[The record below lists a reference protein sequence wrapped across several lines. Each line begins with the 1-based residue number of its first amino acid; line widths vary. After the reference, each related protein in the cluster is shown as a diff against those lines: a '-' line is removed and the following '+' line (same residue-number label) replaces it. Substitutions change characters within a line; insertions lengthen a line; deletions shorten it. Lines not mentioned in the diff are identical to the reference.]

1 MIVNYKC
8 IKDYIME
15 NTPLHD
21 AARYGDLDKAR
32 KLLQSGKYD
41 VNMKAGDSAYFN
53 APTALNFAC
62 AYGHIDMVR
71 MLISEFKADVNLRD
85 NYGNTALHYA
95 AMYGHEDIVLALIH
109 EFSCDVNIRGYRGE
123 TFLHKACYNGHA
135 NIVKSAGMHISP
147 LVVDKY
153 GNTPLHLASSH
164 GHREC
169 VEAMLQ
175 LNAPIMLRNANGQT
189 SRDIAEWKI
198 KPLLDTYIRENR
210 NNKLYVRYDAIQVQ
224 AKKKYSTAEH
234 ITRVFVVGNPGAG
247 KSSFVETMKKE
258 GFFESFGK
266 VSESSVPLHTT
277 GIVPSIYISKR
288 YGRVMFYDF
297 AGDPEYYSSH
307 AAILENITSSSKGDN
322 IFSIVVDLR
331 EDNTKIRNNLH
342 YWFSFIQYQKSD
354 TNNIIFI
361 GSHSDLIVKS
371 DIEEREKVFQYFFEN
386 AYGASHEKKVFKL
399 DCCKPKSKELK
410 IIQDK
415 IVDLTKNSPRYRLS
429 FPASTLLGLLEMDF
443 GNVTACSAQTILDH
457 INEIGIA
464 LPQNITSL
472 LPILQ
477 ELHDIG
483 VLFMTGGDKCDNL
496 QVILNI
502 SKLTNEVH
510 KLLFAKDAKLQL
522 TKSVENKDIISTF
535 NIGVLPEALL
545 DQILPQYITKECLV
559 QLQYCQEIS
568 HEDVGTFPSLP
579 QSGSSDQSFL
589 FFPALCSAKKSDITW
604 TTPPGLSYGIG
615 WLARCS
621 DTSCDHFPSR
631 FLHVLL
637 LRLIFKFTLQA
648 STQLSTLSA
657 SSPDHSHLT
666 RRCAMWNSGLL
677 WNVEEGVECTVEMVN
692 DNKGIVVITKSE
704 EDLLENCVSVFNS
717 IVNCVMEA
725 KTEFCYSIRP
735 QFFLTNPITS
745 TDCLIEDNL
754 FSLTD
759 VERVLAEGKEV
770 VLSMTGKMRL
780 KCTQITCLR
789 NFTFWNDL
797 FPLDSASVL
806 HYLNNVVRELFKLG
820 IYLGLPS
827 SKLEAIEK
835 DFPTDTDRRRVH
847 LVRVWMSSSPDPPCW
862 WLLAQALEQVEY
874 GALAQR
880 IKRQHSKYTI
890 QHVRFHV
897 CAWMDVE

>member
-1 MIVNYKC
+1 MSI
-8 IKDYIME
+8 
-15 NTPLHD
+15 TPLHY
-21 AARYGDLDKAR
+21 AAISGDLYKAR

-41 VNMKAGDSAYFN
+41 VNMKEGRY
-53 APTALNFAC
+53 TRTTLHLAC
-62 AYGHIDMVR
+62 GFGHIHMVR
-71 MLISEFKADVNLRD
+71 MLISEFKADVNIRD
-85 NYGNTALHYA
+85 SDGNTPLHYA
-95 AMYGHEDIVLALIH
+95 ASNGKKDIVLALIH
-109 EFSCDVNIRGYRGE
+109 EFSCDVNIRNYNDR
-123 TFLHKACYNGHA
+123 TYLHTTCINGHA

-147 LVVDKY
+147 LMVDNS
-153 GNTPLHLASSH
+153 GNTPLHIASSS

-189 SRDIAEWKI
+189 SRDIAYKEEI
-198 KPLLDTYIRENR
+198 KQLLDTYIRENR
-210 NNKLYVRYDAIQVQ
+210 NNKLYVRYDALQVH

-258 GFFESFGK
+258 GFFESF
-266 VSESSVPLHTT
+266 VRISESSVPLHTT

-307 AAILENITSSSKGDN
+307 AAILENIASSSKGDN
-322 IFSIVVDLR
+322 IFIIVVDLR

-361 GSHSDLIVKS
+361 GSHSDVMIKE
-371 DIEEREKVFQYFFEN
+371 DNEEKEKVFECFFEN
-386 AYGASHEKKVFKL
+386 AYGASHDKEVFKL

-410 IIQDK
+410 MIQDK
-415 IVDLTKNSPRYRLS
+415 IVELTRNSPRYSLS
-429 FPASTLLGLLEMDF
+429 NPASTLLGLLEMDF

-464 LPQNITSL
+464 LPLNISSL
-472 LPILQ
+472 LPVLQ

-510 KLLFAKDAKLQL
+510 KLLFAKDAKLKL
-522 TKSVENKDIISTF
+522 TKNVENKDIISTF
-535 NIGVLPEALL
+535 NIGVLPEDLL

-568 HEDVGTFPSLP
+568 HKDVGTFPSLP

-589 FFPALCSAKKSDITW
+589 FFPALCSAEKSDVAW
-604 TTPPGLSYGIG
+604 TTPPGLSYSIG

-637 LRLIFKFTLQA
+637 LKLIFKFTLQFP
-648 STQLSTLSA
+648 SQPQTPSA
-657 SSPDHSHLT
+657 SSSHHSHLM
-666 RRCAMWNSGLL
+666 RCCSMWNLGVH
-677 WNVEEGVECTVEMVN
+677 WWMENGVECTVEMA
-692 DNKGIVVITKSE
+692 DNRKEMTVITKSKE
-704 EDLLENCVSVFNS
+704 EHLENCMTVFNS
-717 IVNCVMEA
+717 IVSCVMEA
-725 KTEFCYSIRP
+725 KAQFCHSIRP
-735 QFFLTNPITS
+735 QFFLLDPITS
-745 TDCLIEDNL
+745 ADPKDNL
-754 FSLTD
+754 FLLSA
-759 VERVLAEGKEV
+759 VERVLDEGKEA
-770 VLSMTGKMRL
+770 VLSCRADKPPLYRS
-780 KCTQITCLR
+780 KFSFLR
-789 NFTFWNDL
+789 NFTIWNDI
-797 FPLDSASVL
+797 FPLDSTSVL
-806 HYLNNVVRELFKLG
+806 HSLEEVVRRLYQLG
-820 IYLGLPS
+820 MYLGVPAS
-827 SKLEAIEK
+827 SVDAIEA
-835 DFPTDTDRRRVH
+835 DFHTTDRRRVQ

-880 IKRQHSKYTI
+880 IRQQHSK
-890 QHVRFHV
+890 
-897 CAWMDVE
+897 

>member
-1 MIVNYKC
+1 MAY
-8 IKDYIME
+8 
-15 NTPLHD
+15 TPLHH
-21 AARYGDLDKAR
+21 AAKSGNLEKAR

-41 VNMKAGDSAYFN
+41 VNMKTGGYN
-53 APTALNFAC
+53 TALHFAC
-62 AYGHIDMVR
+62 IHGHIDMVR
-71 MLISEFKADVNLRD
+71 MLISEFKADVNIRD
-85 NYGNTALHYA
+85 SYNDTPLHA
-95 AMYGHEDIVLALIH
+95 AAYKGYEDIVLALIH
-109 EFSCDVNIRGYRGE
+109 EFSCDVNIRGYFGK
-123 TFLHKACYNGHA
+123 TFLSVACSRGHA

-147 LVVDKY
+147 LVSDDY
-153 GNTPLHLASSH
+153 GNTPLHKASSY

-175 LNAPIMLRNANGQT
+175 LNAPIMLRNANGKT
-189 SRDIAEWKI
+189 SMDIAELKI

-210 NNKLYVRYDAIQVQ
+210 NNKLYVRYDALQVQ

-258 GFFESFGK
+258 GFFESFVR

-277 GIVPSIYISKR
+277 GIVPSIYNSKR
-288 YGRVMFYDF
+288 LGRVLFYDF

-307 AAILENITSSSKGDN
+307 AAILENITSSSN
-322 IFSIVVDLR
+322 VFIIVVDLR

-361 GSHSDLIVKS
+361 GSHSDVMVKE
-371 DIEEREKVFQYFFEN
+371 DIEEREKVFECFFEN
-386 AYGASHEKKVFKL
+386 AYGTSHEKEVFKL
-399 DCCKPKSKELK
+399 DCCFPKSKELSL
-410 IIQDK
+410 IQDK
-415 IVDLTKNSPRYRLS
+415 IADLTRNSPLYSLS
-429 FPASTLLGLLEMDF
+429 LYAITLSGLLEMDF

-457 INEIGIA
+457 INEIEFIA
-464 LPQNITSL
+464 LPQNITL
-472 LPILQ
+472 LLFILQ

-510 KLLFAKDAKLQL
+510 KLLFAKDAKLKL

-545 DQILPQYITKECLV
+545 DQILPKYITKECLV
-559 QLQYCQEIS
+559 QLQYCQELS
-568 HEDVGTFPSLP
+568 HKDVGTFPSLP
-579 QSGSSDQSFL
+579 QFDSSDQSFL
-589 FFPALCSAKKSDITW
+589 FFPALCSAEKSDVAW
-604 TTPPGLSYGIG
+604 TTPPGLSYVIG
-615 WLARCS
+615 WVAQCS
-621 DTSCDHFPSR
+621 DSSCDNFPSR

-637 LRLIFKFTLQA
+637 LRLVFRFTLQA
-648 STQLSTLSA
+648 SMQLSSA

-677 WNVEEGVECTVEMVN
+677 WNMEEGVECTVEMVN
-692 DNKGIVVITKSE
+692 GNKGIVVVTKSE
-704 EDLLENCVSVFNS
+704 EDHLENCVSVFNS
-717 IVNCVMEA
+717 IVSCVMEA

-735 QFFLTNPITS
+735 QFFLIDPISS
-745 TDCLIEDNL
+745 TYDCLHEDNL

-770 VLSMTGKMRL
+770 VLSLTGKMRL

-806 HYLNNVVRELFKLG
+806 HYLNHVVRELFKLG

-827 SKLEAIEK
+827 SKLDAIEK
-835 DFPTDTDRRRVH
+835 DFPTDTDRRRVQ

-862 WLLAQALEQVEY
+862 WLLAQALEQVDHR
-874 GALAQR
+874 ALAQR
-880 IKRQHSKYTI
+880 IKRQHSK
-890 QHVRFHV
+890 
-897 CAWMDVE
+897 

>member
-1 MIVNYKC
+1 M
-8 IKDYIME
+8 
-15 NTPLHD
+15 
-21 AARYGDLDKAR
+21 
-32 KLLQSGKYD
+32 
-41 VNMKAGDSAYFN
+41 
-53 APTALNFAC
+53 
-62 AYGHIDMVR
+62 
-71 MLISEFKADVNLRD
+71 
-85 NYGNTALHYA
+85 
-95 AMYGHEDIVLALIH
+95 
-109 EFSCDVNIRGYRGE
+109 IRGYKGR
-123 TFLHKACYNGHA
+123 TFLHIACGIGLA
-135 NIVKSAGMHISP
+135 IIVKSAGMHISP
-147 LVVDKY
+147 LVVDKD
-153 GNTPLHLASSH
+153 GNTPLHLASLYCR
-164 GHREC
+164 REC

-175 LNAPIMLRNANGQT
+175 LNAPIMLRNANGKT
-189 SRDIAEWKI
+189 SRDIAEWNI
-198 KPLLDTYIRENR
+198 QPLLDTYIRENR
-210 NNKLYVRYDAIQVQ
+210 NNKLYVRYDALQVH

-307 AAILENITSSSKGDN
+307 AAILENIASSNKGDN
-322 IFSIVVDLR
+322 LFIIVVDLR

-361 GSHSDLIVKS
+361 GSHSDIMVKEE
-371 DIEEREKVFQYFFEN
+371 IEEREKVFECFFES
-386 AYGASHEKKVFKL
+386 AYGASHEKEVFKL

-410 IIQDK
+410 MVQDK
-415 IVDLTKNSPRYRLS
+415 IVDLTRNSPRYSLS
-429 FPASTLLGLLEMDF
+429 NPASTLLGLLEMDF

-464 LPQNITSL
+464 LPLNITSL
-472 LPILQ
+472 LPVLQ

-483 VLFMTGGDKCDNL
+483 VLFMTGGDKCNKP

-510 KLLFAKDAKLQL
+510 KLLFAKDAKLKL

-535 NIGVLPEALL
+535 NIGVLPQALL

-568 HEDVGTFPSLP
+568 HKDVGTFPSLP

-589 FFPALCSAKKSDITW
+589 FFPALCSAEKSDVEW
-604 TTPPGLSYGIG
+604 TTPSGLDYGIG

-637 LRLIFKFTLQA
+637 LRLVFRFTLQA
-648 STQLSTLSA
+648 STKLSTLSA
-657 SSPDHSHLT
+657 SSLDHSHLT

-677 WNVEEGVECTVEMVN
+677 WNMEEGVECTVEMVN
-692 DNKGIVVITKSE
+692 GNKGIVVITKSE

-717 IVNCVMEA
+717 IVSCVMEVKA
-725 KTEFCYSIRP
+725 EFCYSNKP
-735 QFFLTNPITS
+735 QFFLFDPNTF
-745 TDCLIEDNL
+745 TDCLLEDDL
-754 FSLTD
+754 FFLTD
-759 VERVLAEGKEV
+759 VERVLGNGKEV
-770 VLSMTGKMRL
+770 VVSMTGKMRL

-806 HYLNNVVRELFKLG
+806 QYLNMLSVNF
-820 IYLGLPS
+820 S
-827 SKLEAIEK
+827 SLVSTLV
-835 DFPTDTDRRRVH
+835 FP
-847 LVRVWMSSSPDPPCW
+847 
-862 WLLAQALEQVEY
+862 LANL
-874 GALAQR
+874 
-880 IKRQHSKYTI
+880 TP
-890 QHVRFHV
+890 
-897 CAWMDVE
+897 